1 MSEIQREDI
10 WFDSS
15 NGTSRV
21 AGFFYTCPS
30 VPPRAV
36 VQLSHGMCEY
46 IGRYEEVAGYLA
58 KNGYAVAGNDHLGH
72 GATATGEYGYFGPDG
87 ARHILH
93 DLHTMNQLARK
104 RFPGLPVILLG
115 HSMGSFFARLFA
127 ATYPDAID
135 ALIISGTAG
144 PNPALMGGILLSR
157 MLSRT
162 KGEKYRSNVIQKMA
176 FGSYLA
182 RIPHPNTPYDWIT
195 RDEEIV
201 AAYAKDPRCTF
212 IFTVNA
218 FYEMFRTLRAVSSER
233 WAQRLKK
240 TTPVL
245 MFSGDQDPV
254 GSYGKGV
261 CTVERMLRAAGVQDL
276 TLLLYPGGRHE
287 MLNETNRQ
295 DVYADLLAWLDHR
308 FKH

>member
-15 NGTSRV
+15 NGSSRV

-46 IGRYEEVAGYLA
+46 IGRYEDVAGYLA

-72 GATATGEYGYFGPDG
+72 GDTAAGEYGYFGPDG
-87 ARHILH
+87 ARHILQ
-93 DLHTMNQLARK
+93 DLHAMNQLARK

-127 ATYPDAID
+127 ATYPDSID
-135 ALIISGTAG
+135 ALILSGTAG
-144 PNPALMGGILLSR
+144 PNPALLGGILLSR

-212 IFTVNA
+212 VFTVNA
-218 FYEMFRTLRAVSSER
+218 FYEMFCTLRAVSSDR
-233 WAQRLKK
+233 WAAKLKK

-245 MFSGDQDPV
+245 LFSGDQDPV
-254 GSYGKGV
+254 GDYGKGV

>member
-58 KNGYAVAGNDHLGH
+58 RNGYAVAGNDHLGH
-72 GATATGEYGYFGPDG
+72 GDTAAGEYGYFGPDG

-157 MLSRT
+157 MLART

-287 MLNETNRQ
+287 MLNEINRQ

>member
-58 KNGYAVAGNDHLGH
+58 RNGYAVAGNDHLGH
-72 GATATGEYGYFGPDG
+72 GVTAAGEYGYFGPDG

-162 KGEKYRSNVIQKMA
+162 KGEKHRSNVIQKMA

-201 AAYAKDPRCTF
+201 AAYAQDPRCTF

-295 DVYADLLAWLDHR
+295 DVYADLLAWLDHH

>member
-15 NGTSRV
+15 NGSSRV

-46 IGRYEEVAGYLA
+46 IGRYEDVAGYLA

-72 GATATGEYGYFGPDG
+72 GDTAAGEYGYFGPDG
-87 ARHILH
+87 ARHILQ
-93 DLHTMNQLARK
+93 DLHAMNQLARK

-127 ATYPDAID
+127 ATYPDSID
-135 ALIISGTAG
+135 ALVLSGTAG
-144 PNPALMGGILLSR
+144 PNPALLGGILLSR

-212 IFTVNA
+212 VFTVNA
-218 FYEMFRTLRAVSSER
+218 FYEMFCTLRAVSSDR
-233 WAQRLKK
+233 WAAKLKK

-245 MFSGDQDPV
+245 LFSGDQDPV
-254 GSYGKGV
+254 GDYGKGV

>member
-10 WFDSS
+10 WFNSS
-15 NGTSRV
+15 NGASRV
-21 AGFFYTCPS
+21 AGFYYTCPS

-46 IGRYEEVAGYLA
+46 IGRYEEVAAHLA
-58 KNGYAVAGNDHLGH
+58 RNGYAVAGNDHLGH
-72 GATATGEYGYFGPDG
+72 GATAAGEYGYFGPDG

-93 DLHTMNQLARK
+93 DLHTMNRLARE

-127 ATYPDAID
+127 AVYPDAID
-135 ALIISGTAG
+135 ALILSGTAG
-144 PNPALMGGILLSR
+144 PNPALTAGILLSR

-212 IFTVNA
+212 TFTVNA
-218 FYEMFRTLRAVSSER
+218 FYEMFCTLRAVSSER
-233 WAQRLKK
+233 WAERLKK

-245 MFSGDQDPV
+245 LFAGDQDPV

-287 MLNETNRQ
+287 MLNEINRQ
-295 DVYADLLAWLDHR
+295 DVYADLLDWLDHR

>member
-15 NGTSRV
+15 NGSSRV

-46 IGRYEEVAGYLA
+46 IGRYKDVAGYLA

-72 GATATGEYGYFGPDG
+72 GDTAAGEYGYFGPDG
-87 ARHILH
+87 ARHILQ
-93 DLHTMNQLARK
+93 DLHAMNQLARK

-127 ATYPDAID
+127 ATYPDSID
-135 ALIISGTAG
+135 ALVLSGTAG
-144 PNPALMGGILLSR
+144 PNPALLGGILLSR

-162 KGEKYRSNVIQKMA
+162 KGEKYRSNVIQKIA

-182 RIPHPNTPYDWIT
+182 HIPHPNTPYDWIT

-212 IFTVNA
+212 VFTVNA
-218 FYEMFRTLRAVSSER
+218 FYEMFCTLRAVSSDR
-233 WAQRLKK
+233 WAAKLKK

-245 MFSGDQDPV
+245 LFSGDQDPV
-254 GSYGKGV
+254 GDYGKGV